1 MKPIRFGP
9 RIDLQLA
16 KDLSNIEYL
25 QSHGEIEAKE
35 ESWQEKDKL
44 DGFFCSTAEQNK
56 SLRSSWRRSHPP
68 RTFSYTD
75 ASGDGIKLG
84 EIHATGARLTRV
96 FAR

>member
-44 DGFFCSTAEQNK
+44 EVLLLDKRVEQE
-56 SLRSSWRRSHPP
+56 S
-68 RTFSYTD
+68 
-75 ASGDGIKLG
+75 
-84 EIHATGARLTRV
+84 
-96 FAR
+96 